1 MLVPHPSELVIL
13 LVDLKTLYKKRHVSL
28 KLHKSLKLIY
38 SEKAGH
44 KMEKICHFFF
54 FNFVGFSES
63 LNFKAGVDLLSHE
76 FQVASNFT
84 ANFQILVPCPSI

>member
-44 KMEKICHFFF
+44 EMEKICHFFF
-54 FNFVGFSES
+54 LILWASQ
-63 LNFKAGVDLLSHE
+63 KASTLKLG
-76 FQVASNFT
+76 
-84 ANFQILVPCPSI
+84 

>member
-44 KMEKICHFFF
+44 KMEKICHFFLD
-54 FNFVGFSES
+54 FVGFSEN
-63 LNFKAGVDLLSHE
+63 LNFKAGVDLLSHGL
-76 FQVASNFT
+76 NT
-84 ANFQILVPCPSI
+84 K